1 MTQTLKVKAAHT
13 AMCPD
18 FAALEDGVMR
28 FVGRKHDPSVGAHG
42 GWVPT
47 DEVVE
52 VPHRREY
59 LDELKAGA
67 LLPADADTAR
77 AASVPFGG

>member
-1 MTQTLKVKAAHT
+1 MMKLRVKAAHT
-13 AMCPD
+13 AMVPN
-18 FAALEDGVMR
+18 FEALDDGVMR
-28 FVGRKHDPSVGAHG
+28 FIGRRHDPTAGANG

-47 DEVVE
+47 DDVVE

-77 AASVPFGG
+77 AAGVPFGGT